1 MSHIDFTQFIRTI
14 PNYPAEGIMFRDVTT
29 LMGDA
34 EGFSASIFGLKAW
47 AQSLEFNVIA
57 GIEARGFIFGSALAL
72 EMRKSFIPIRKKG
85 KLPGDIISQS
95 YSLEYGT
102 DEIEIHQDALNGSDR
117 VLIIDDLIATGG
129 TAIAALELIKRAG
142 AAPIGAGFV
151 VDLPDLGGMQEIS
164 EVHGVPCHALCEFEG
179 D

>member
-1 MSHIDFTQFIRTI
+1 MSQVDFTKYIRTI
-14 PNYPAEGIMFRDVTT
+14 PNYPQEGIMFRDVTT
-29 LMGDA
+29 LMSDPV
-34 EGFSASIFGLKAW
+34 GFSASIAAMKDW
-47 AQSLEFNVIA
+47 AQDLECNAIA
-57 GIEARGFIFGSALAL
+57 GIEARGFIFGAALAL
-72 EMRKSFIPIRKKG
+72 DMRKSFIPIRKKG

-102 DEIEIHQDALNGSDR
+102 DEIEIHKDALSGSDR

-129 TAIAALELIKRAG
+129 TAIATLDLIKRTG
-142 AAPIGAGFV
+142 ATAVGAGFV
-151 VDLPDLGGMQEIS
+151 VDLPDLGGMQEIL